1 MQTSYICH
9 KILTCI
15 SDCVLECR
23 MQFSAHKLIYGHN
36 EGICQCFKA
45 TFIFHNTAS
54 RLFHIST
61 DKIWILF
68 IDLRRNLRSCHICL
82 RKDVGFYLTHLR

>member
-15 SDCVLECR
+15 SDCVLECS
-23 MQFSAHKLIYGHN
+23 MQFSAHKLIFGHN

-45 TFIFHNTAS
+45 NFFDNTAN
-54 RLFHIST
+54 RLFHISN
-61 DKIWILF
+61 DKIWIIL
-68 IDLRRNLRSCHICL
+68 IDLRRNLSSCHMSIC
-82 RKDVGFYLTHLR
+82 KEVGFYLTHLR